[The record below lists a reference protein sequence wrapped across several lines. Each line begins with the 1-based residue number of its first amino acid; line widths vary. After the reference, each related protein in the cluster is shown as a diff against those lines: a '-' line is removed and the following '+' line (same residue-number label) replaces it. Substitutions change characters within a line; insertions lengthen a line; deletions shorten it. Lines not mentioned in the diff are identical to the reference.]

1 MPNILVGNY
10 TKVLKLIVGT
20 PTGSAVVSNSV
31 NIADVV
37 GVDVTGAQDGALLI
51 YNDSSNTWEAVNDF
65 TFEDSVIDGKVYP
78 GNTARQKI
86 LIRRSGTQ
94 GDPLILRTGELAYSW
109 LLDSSSDGFGNG
121 GDRLYIGTGLEI
133 DSAGIIRAARID
145 TIGGR
150 YFTNLLNHEHG
161 VVTAS
166 SAIITDSNSRVD
178 NLKTSILRV
187 YDSAVINEATITT
200 LNTTTINADIFTA
213 DILTINKLIA
223 DSARI
228 DLSVINNLVVD
239 SSMTVNALSVFNDSV
254 SVNSNLFFVDGVKI
268 SEFIDSDVAQLLQAG
283 TGIALT
289 YSDSTNS
296 LTIAGAPATLTTLG
310 AARFGGWADSAQT
323 VRQFSVDSGNV
334 RIMVIDGGFIEYDS
348 TMPG

>member
-31 NIADVV
+31 NFADVV
-37 GVDVTGAQDGALLI
+37 GVDLTGAQDGALLI

-78 GNTARQKI
+78 GNTDRQKI

-133 DSAGIIRAARID
+133 DSAGVIRASRID

-161 VVTAS
+161 IVTAS
-166 SAIITDSNSRVD
+166 SAIITDSNGRVD
-178 NLKTSILRV
+178 NLKTTLLTV
-187 YDSAVINEATITT
+187 YDSAVINEANITT

-228 DLSVINNLVVD
+228 DLAVVNNLVVD
-239 SSMTVNALSVFNDSV
+239 SSMTVNGPSIFNDSV
-254 SVNSNLFFVDGVKI
+254 SVNSNLFYVDGVKI
-268 SEFIDSDVAQLLQAG
+268 SEFIDSDVAQLLEG
-283 TGIALT
+283 DIGITVT
-289 YSDSTNS
+289 YFDDSDK
-296 LTIAGAPATLTTLG
+296 LRIQGVPATLTTLG
-310 AARFGGWADSAQT
+310 VARFGGWADSAQT

-334 RIMVIDGGFIEYDS
+334 RIITIDGGFIEYDS